1 MMHVVFV
8 VVGAADSLAM
18 VTFAPVE
25 VDVHSC
31 LVGTKPKQLKCSK
44 NCVRHKTSS
53 ED

>member
-31 LVGTKPKQLKCSK
+31 LVE
-44 NCVRHKTSS
+44 HKTKAIKMFEKLCASQ
-53 ED
+53 DVW